1 MHRRA
6 QRLERGLKYARLNCN
21 ARHSRDKIDVG
32 RNNKLRSGDRH
43 WLGRGTLELMSSF
56 STREDSDVQ
65 IVSFE
70 NAGGL
75 NDFRN
80 SALRDSLYE
89 LVASHN
95 DPMLAIDLSKVD
107 YLSSSG
113 VAILVGLKR
122 RVETKGGKI
131 VIFHVQPIVRDL
143 LAVMKLDRFFT
154 ISEDEAKA
162 VGSLRSLPTT

>member
-1 MHRRA
+1 
-6 QRLERGLKYARLNCN
+6 
-21 ARHSRDKIDVG
+21 
-32 RNNKLRSGDRH
+32 
-43 WLGRGTLELMSSF
+43 MSSF
-56 STREDSDVQ
+56 STRPDSDVQ
-65 IVSFE
+65 VVTFE
-70 NAGGL
+70 SAGGL

-89 LVASHN
+89 LVANEN
-95 DPMLAIDLSKVD
+95 DPMLAIDLAKVD

-154 ISEDEAKA
+154 ISEDEGKA
-162 VGSLRSLPTT
+162 IGALRSLPTN

>member
-1 MHRRA
+1 VRCRP
-6 QRLERGLKYARLNCN
+6 RLGNPDRL
-21 ARHSRDKIDVG
+21 G
-32 RNNKLRSGDRH
+32 G
-43 WLGRGTLELMSSF
+43 GTFETMSSF
-56 STREDSDVQ
+56 ITRPDSDVQ
-65 IVSFE
+65 VITFE
-70 NAGGL
+70 SAGGL

-80 SALRDSLYE
+80 SALRDALYE
-89 LVASHN
+89 LVATHN
-95 DPMLAIDLSKVD
+95 DPMLAIDLAKVD

-143 LAVMKLDRFFT
+143 LAVMKLDRFFV

-162 VGSLRSLPTT
+162 IHSLRSLPTA